1 MSNHDFREASLQYHQ
16 LPKPGKLEIRATTP
30 LETKDDL
37 AKAYSPGVAHA
48 CEAIVEN
55 NLNAA
60 LVTARGNLVSV
71 ISNGTA
77 VLGLGNIG
85 ALASKPV
92 MEGKVVLLKKF
103 AHIDGFDIEID
114 ETDPDKLIEIIAP
127 LEPTFGGIILED
139 IKAPGCFTVEKK
151 LRERMNIPVFHDDQH
166 GTAVVSTAAVIAW
179 LEISGKKMEDV
190 KLVINGAGAA
200 SMACTDLIVSL
211 GLKKQNLMMCD
222 SKGLI
227 YKGRTEGMNEYKE
240 KYAVVSDKRTLA
252 EALEGADIF
261 FGLSQA
267 DCVTQDM
274 LRGMSP
280 DPLLLTMANP
290 NPEIDPVLAREVWP
304 NAVIGTGRSDYPN
317 QVNNVLC
324 FPFLFRGALDCGAT
338 TINEEMKLACA
349 AALVDLAKKET
360 TVEVS
365 RAYAG
370 ETLKFGPDYIIPKP
384 FDPRLIETIPVAV
397 AKAAMET
404 GVASRPIEDLEAYRR
419 MLRRYVE
426 RSGMFMQPIVDVAK
440 QKLQRIIYAEGEEDD
455 VLHAVQSVVDQN
467 IAQPILVGRP
477 EIIEN
482 SINRLGLRLNLDRN
496 IDIIDPSNY
505 SDYQHYCDKYH
516 QLVGRDG
523 LSPRRCES
531 IMRSESTAIAAM
543 AVVTGAADGLIC
555 GKVGPYSHHITHIT
569 EIIGLQ
575 SAATHISSLS
585 TLLLEDGPL
594 FLADCFIDDNPTV
607 EQVVKTTKSAIE
619 MVSRFGITPRVA
631 LLSHS
636 NFGTSPTPVAQKMRE
651 AAKRLREALPD
662 VEIDGEMHAASALD
676 TKYRQSIY
684 KQSQLSD
691 DANILIFPNMDAAHI
706 ALGLLRKKANGI
718 MVGPFLS
725 GFAKPAHV
733 LLNSVTTR
741 GIFNMSAL
749 TSADIIRHP

>member
-1 MSNHDFREASLQYHQ
+1 MSNNDFREASLQYHQ
-16 LPKPGKLEIRATTP
+16 FPKPGKLEIRATTS

-48 CEAIVEN
+48 CEAIVEDS
-55 NLNAA
+55 LNAA

-92 MEGKVVLLKKF
+92 MEGKVVLLKRF
-103 AHIDGFDIEID
+103 ANIDGFDIEID
-114 ETDPDKLIEIIAP
+114 ETDPDKLIDIIAP

-139 IKAPGCFTVEKK
+139 IKAPECFIVEKK

-200 SMACTDLIVSL
+200 SMACTDLIVSF
-211 GLKKQNLMMCD
+211 GLKKQNVMMCD

-227 YKGRTEGMNEYKE
+227 YKGRAEGMNEYKE
-240 KYAVVSDKRTLA
+240 KYAVVSNKRTLA

-280 DPLLLTMANP
+280 DPLLLIMANP
-290 NPEIDPVLAREVWP
+290 NPEIDPALAREVWP

-365 RAYAG
+365 HAYAG

-404 GVASRPIEDLEAYRR
+404 GVASRPIEDLEAYRQ
-419 MLRRYVE
+419 MLRRYVV
-426 RSGMFMQPIVDVAK
+426 RSGMFMQPIVDIAK
-440 QKLQRIIYAEGEEDD
+440 QELQRIIYAEGEEDD
-455 VLHAVQSVVDQN
+455 VLHAVQSVVDEN

-477 EIIEN
+477 KIIES
-482 SINRLGLRLNLDRN
+482 SINRLGLRLNIDRD

-505 SDYQHYCDKYH
+505 PDYQHYCDKYD
-516 QLVGRDG
+516 QLVGRNG
-523 LSPRRCES
+523 LSPRRCDI
-531 IMRSESTAIAAM
+531 IMRSEPTAIAAM
-543 AVVTGAADGLIC
+543 AVVAGVADGLIC
-555 GKVGPYSHHITHIT
+555 GKVGHYSHHITHIT
-569 EIIGLQ
+569 EIIGLH
-575 SAATHISSLS
+575 SASTHISSLS

-607 EQVVKTTKSAIE
+607 EQVVKTAESAIK

-662 VEIDGEMHAASALD
+662 VEIDGEIHTARALD

-684 KQSQLSD
+684 QQSQLSD

>member
-290 NPEIDPVLAREVWP
+290 NPEIDPVLA
-304 NAVIGTGRSDYPN
+304 
-317 QVNNVLC
+317 
-324 FPFLFRGALDCGAT
+324 
-338 TINEEMKLACA
+338 
-349 AALVDLAKKET
+349 
-360 TVEVS
+360 
-365 RAYAG
+365 
-370 ETLKFGPDYIIPKP
+370 
-384 FDPRLIETIPVAV
+384 
-397 AKAAMET
+397 
-404 GVASRPIEDLEAYRR
+404 
-419 MLRRYVE
+419 
-426 RSGMFMQPIVDVAK
+426 
-440 QKLQRIIYAEGEEDD
+440 
-455 VLHAVQSVVDQN
+455 
-467 IAQPILVGRP
+467 
-477 EIIEN
+477 
-482 SINRLGLRLNLDRN
+482 
-496 IDIIDPSNY
+496 
-505 SDYQHYCDKYH
+505 
-516 QLVGRDG
+516 
-523 LSPRRCES
+523 
-531 IMRSESTAIAAM
+531 
-543 AVVTGAADGLIC
+543 
-555 GKVGPYSHHITHIT
+555 
-569 EIIGLQ
+569 
-575 SAATHISSLS
+575 
-585 TLLLEDGPL
+585 
-594 FLADCFIDDNPTV
+594 
-607 EQVVKTTKSAIE
+607 
-619 MVSRFGITPRVA
+619 
-631 LLSHS
+631 HS
-636 NFGTSPTPVAQKMRE
+636 CPP
-651 AAKRLREALPD
+651 
-662 VEIDGEMHAASALD
+662 
-676 TKYRQSIY
+676 
-684 KQSQLSD
+684 
-691 DANILIFPNMDAAHI
+691 
-706 ALGLLRKKANGI
+706 
-718 MVGPFLS
+718 
-725 GFAKPAHV
+725 
-733 LLNSVTTR
+733 
-741 GIFNMSAL
+741 
-749 TSADIIRHP
+749 